1 MHDPNP
7 IPLSSLIVGIQD
19 QLTAAYATMAYVT
32 QPASVAP
39 AGEAWRTEMDSLLEM
54 EAMLAPQVRTP
65 II

>member
-19 QLTAAYATMAYVT
+19 QLTAAYTTMAYVT